1 MANVNSIL
9 TKFGE
14 SIVSS
19 LDKNLPEKS
28 DATGNL
34 RNSIK
39 FQIKILGSKYIFQL
53 KINDYYI
60 FVNDGRKKGKLPPLE
75 PIRQWVIDKRLKVK
89 TNIFTRKGNRKLK
102 PFSQADKE
110 HKEQVINGIRWGI
123 KHKGIKPTYFYD
135 KSVTD
140 TILKNLKKDLIE
152 ATKKDIVINI
162 KQ

>member
-53 KINDYYI
+53 KINDIGLCSIIKFISFI
-60 FVNDGRKKGKLPPLE
+60 F
-75 PIRQWVIDKRLKVK
+75 RL
-89 TNIFTRKGNRKLK
+89 
-102 PFSQADKE
+102 
-110 HKEQVINGIRWGI
+110 
-123 KHKGIKPTYFYD
+123 
-135 KSVTD
+135 
-140 TILKNLKKDLIE
+140 ILKYISPLFLS
-152 ATKKDIVINI
+152 
-162 KQ
+162 